1 MGWEPVELG
10 HQEVTGGQS
19 GHLGS
24 GSARAAPRLLF
35 TCCGPCVCRVCMR
48 VEIVSNV
55 TLHYQGYNESLL
67 KWI

>member
-1 MGWEPVELG
+1 MG
-10 HQEVTGGQS
+10 HQVGDWDR
-19 GHLGS
+19 HLGS
-24 GSARAAPRLLF
+24 GSARAALAHRLLF